1 MESSFVTKTIAFHT
15 NQLSITGTEIALFDY
30 ALGNQELLGNQSFI
44 VYNRRSPNNHP
55 SAIEKFS
62 KRFDAVAYDDFS
74 EVDPLLQR
82 HSADLL
88 YMIKSGKRD
97 GRISRQVPTMVH
109 AVFPTNPLQIH
120 GASYAFISEWLSRR
134 CSAGQIPCVP
144 HVVELPNTDEDLR
157 EEIGIAENEKV
168 IGSYGGKHNFDIQI
182 AREAVVEMA
191 ASRPGLRF
199 LFMNIEKFVDHPN
212 VIFLEGSTDLER
224 KTRFIN
230 SCDAMLHARRLGES
244 FGLACGEFSVR
255 NKPIITYLYNKHTH
269 HHDVLDIKGFYF
281 HDKESLIRII
291 DSLDPKK
298 IRTEHW
304 DQYTARYNRAIVMEN
319 FDRHLIQPALG
330 NLHRDRPDIKIGLRE
345 VGAYLNL
352 KVAMFANSRLYP

>member
-1 MESSFVTKTIAFHT
+1 MSKTIAFHS

-30 ALGNQELLGNQSFI
+30 AHGNQELLGNRSFI
-44 VYNRRSPNNHP
+44 LYNRRSANNHQ

-62 KRFDAVAYDDFS
+62 QRFDVVAYDDFS

-82 HSADLL
+82 HGADLL

-97 GRISRQVPTMVH
+97 GKISRKVPTMVH
-109 AVFPTNPLQIH
+109 AVFPTNPLQVH

-134 CSAGQIPCVP
+134 CSAGQISCVP
-144 HVVELPNTDEDLR
+144 HVVELPNVDQDLR
-157 EEIGIAENEKV
+157 AEIGIAAHEKV
-168 IGSYGGKHNFDIQI
+168 IGSYGGKHNFDIQS

-191 ASRPGLRF
+191 VSRSGLRF

-255 NKPIITYLYNKHTH
+255 NKPVITYLYNKHTH
-269 HHDVLDIKGFYF
+269 HHDVLGNKGFYF
-281 HDKESLIRII
+281 QDKVSLIRII
-291 DSLDPKK
+291 DSLDPEE
-298 IRTEHW
+298 IRAGHW
-304 DQYTARYNRAIVMEN
+304 DQYTNRYNRGAVMES
-319 FDRHLIQPALG
+319 FARHLIHPALR
-330 NLHRDRPDIKIGLRE
+330 NLNCDRPDIHIGIRE
-345 VGAYLNL
+345 IGAYFNL
-352 KVAMFANSRLYP
+352 KIAMFANSRLYP